1 MSYYIEKVPVAAP
14 SSSTVAPMKAPSP
27 PTAPVPMYAA
37 AGASV
42 GGAGG
47 FFSASQTEPLTTK
60 RKTIAPTDLPELPE
74 YLQAKAELS
83 SIMRDFTDNK
93 IYFLGLDNHV
103 IAMAEY
109 QSISKF
115 TKTGV
120 DPGKFMQGKAKTYKT
135 GYNKKANTF
144 TENRLFIPKFE
155 YYSAAVKGAVSGQQ
169 TVITEATLPIH

>member
-1 MSYYIEKVPVAAP
+1 MLHIYTTEGNISYFIDKPGGTAQNSGTHTP
-14 SSSTVAPMKAPSP
+14 SHSSGVE
-27 PTAPVPMYAA
+27 
-37 AGASV
+37 

-47 FFSASQTEPLTTK
+47 YFSARVSEPLSTE
-60 RKTIAPTDLPELPE
+60 RKKISPTDLPDLPL

-93 IYFLGLDNHV
+93 IHFIGLDNHV

-120 DPGKFMQGKAKTYKT
+120 DPGKFMQGNTKVYRT
-135 GYNKKANTF
+135 GYNKKMNTF
-144 TENRLFIPKFE
+144 TENRLFVPSYKS
-155 YYSAAVKGAVSGQQ
+155 YPAG
-169 TVITEATLPIH
+169 TEGFGVPQAY